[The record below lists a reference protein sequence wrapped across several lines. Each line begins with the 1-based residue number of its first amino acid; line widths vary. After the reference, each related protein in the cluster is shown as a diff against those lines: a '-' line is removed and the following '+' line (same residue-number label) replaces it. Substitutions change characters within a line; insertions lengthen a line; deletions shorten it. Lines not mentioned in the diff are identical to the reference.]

1 MRLPKHPI
9 ACPALALLCL
19 SSAAPWSASAQTEV
33 APSCVEIE
41 VNGERIRDYECFSGL
56 LKPKAVSPAATVPQ
70 LSSEQRIRQ
79 PPSALGLANRAAT
92 QQRMGST
99 FGVST
104 QPQRPPPI
112 PPPPRPGN

>member
-1 MRLPKHPI
+1 
-9 ACPALALLCL
+9 
-19 SSAAPWSASAQTEV
+19 
-33 APSCVEIE
+33 VEIE
-41 VNGERIRDYECFSGL
+41 VNGEHIRDYECFNRL
-56 LKPKAVSPAATVPQ
+56 LKPEPARPTATAPQ

-92 QQRMGST
+92 QQRMGSA

-104 QPQRPPPI
+104 QPQRPPPV